1 MRLVHR
7 DFERDGGGSLVL
19 IPEESEDM
27 WHIYN
32 LLMEG
37 DHVRASTIRYLH
49 KWHHVWPCACAYF
62 SVPRALSKTRFLRKK
77 SCRS

>member
-49 KWHHVWPCACAYF
+49 KWHHVWPCVRILLGAQSTFQNAI
-62 SVPRALSKTRFLRKK
+62 SP
-77 SCRS
+77 